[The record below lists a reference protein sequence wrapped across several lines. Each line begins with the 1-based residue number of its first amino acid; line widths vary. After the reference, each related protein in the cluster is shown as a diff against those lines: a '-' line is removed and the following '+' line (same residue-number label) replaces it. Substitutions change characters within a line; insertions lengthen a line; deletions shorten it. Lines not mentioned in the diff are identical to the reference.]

1 MKQYAKR
8 RPGSVTLLGMASL
21 LLLAAC
27 SSNKV
32 IDSAVDENG
41 VPYWVTQGSNIL
53 KAKDG
58 RLFHGVGSSP
68 GLGDFTLQTGTADQ
82 QARAE
87 VVRIMASYMEI
98 VSRDFIASGEA
109 KQVGF
114 DEQNVAEQ
122 MENLSSVDLSGVRI
136 IGHWQDKERKV
147 VYSIAEMDLQSVREA
162 LTKEASLHE
171 GLRAYIRS
179 EGNDIFDRIAKS
191 VE

>member
-1 MKQYAKR
+1 MKHYAKR
-8 RPGSVTLLGMASL
+8 LPGSVTLLGVASL

-41 VPYWVTQGSNIL
+41 VPNWVTQGSNIF

-68 GLGDFTLQTGTADQ
+68 GLGDFSLQTGTADLR
-82 QARAE
+82 ARAE
-87 VVRIMASYMEI
+87 VARILASYMEI

-109 KQVGF
+109 EQVGF
-114 DEQNVAEQ
+114 TEQHVAEQ
-122 MENLSSVDLSGVRI
+122 MDNLAAVELSGVRI

-147 VYSIAEMDLQSVREA
+147 VYSIAEMDLQSAREA
-162 LTKEASLHE
+162 LKKEASLHE
-171 GLRAYIRS
+171 GLRAYIS
-179 EGNDIFDRIAKS
+179 AEGNDIFDRLAKS